1 MKEKKE
7 KIIVKDRLNL
17 ADETGKTT
25 MKPKQKLTKKDIK
38 KAKKRFQNRNITKA
52 NKLYWYLVL
61 SGIFMFTYSISCIFT
76 HFPFLYTFLPIVLIL
91 GYFILLMLK
100 RNWKVIWLYVR
111 DTEQGRLLLF
121 LNNQTHFSE
130 EHKLKLIQWVYLR
143 RKHIRN
149 EISLKLRDKVMNGEK
164 LDPTERVL
172 IKFKTV
178 YCPQQLLDGF
188 NKAHLINALI
198 WAHVNVHL
206 LDQELRDILELTD
219 ERMSSFRIQDEVDK
233 CKKK

>member
-1 MKEKKE
+1 M
-7 KIIVKDRLNL
+7 
-17 ADETGKTT
+17 
-25 MKPKQKLTKKDIK
+25 KQKI
-38 KAKKRFQNRNITKA
+38 RYQNRNITKA
-52 NKLYWYLVL
+52 KKLYWYLVL
-61 SGIFMFTYSISCIFT
+61 SGIFMFSYSISCLFT
-76 HFPFLYTFLPIVLIL
+76 HFPFLYTFTPVGLLL
-91 GYFILLMLK
+91 GYFSLLMLK
-100 RNWKVIWLYVR
+100 RNWKVIWLYIR

-143 RKHIRN
+143 RKCIRN
-149 EISLKLRDKVMNGEK
+149 ETKLKLTNKVMNGEK
-164 LDPTERVL
+164 LNTEERTL

-178 YCPQQLLDGF
+178 SCPQQLLDGF
-188 NKAHLINALI
+188 SKAHLVNALI

-219 ERMSSFRIQDEVDK
+219 ENMSSFRILDEVEK

>member
-1 MKEKKE
+1 MEK
-7 KIIVKDRLNL
+7 
-17 ADETGKTT
+17 T
-25 MKPKQKLTKKDIK
+25 KQKLTPKDIK

-52 NKLYWYLVL
+52 KKLYWYLVL

-76 HFPFLYTFLPIVLIL
+76 HLPFIFTFSPIAIILCYSLFLVLI
-91 GYFILLMLK
+91 

-121 LNNQTHFSE
+121 LNQNTHFSE
-130 EHKLKLIQWVYLR
+130 EHKMKLIQWVYLR
-143 RKHIRN
+143 RKCVRN
-149 EISLKLRDKVMNGEK
+149 EISLKLRNKVMDGEK
-164 LDPTERVL
+164 LDPIERIL
-172 IKFKTV
+172 IKYKTV

-188 NKAHLINALI
+188 NKAHLVNTLI

-219 ERMSSFRIQDEVDK
+219 ERMASFRIKDEVEK